1 MPGTS
6 RFWAA
11 RLSTVVLVIA
21 VCSTSPSAA
30 VWCHGIDGHVRLEAA
45 GADCCG
51 HAAETAL
58 PGAPRPLG
66 EHGSEAERGA
76 GSGCGSC
83 LDVPVSNGSNL
94 ARRTGAVAA
103 VALVAEVADEAPVVT
118 ACHPSAPAGALAGG
132 SPPSPTVLRL

>member
-6 RFWAA
+6 RRWAA
-11 RLSTVVLVIA
+11 RLSTVVLVIV
-21 VCSTSPSAA
+21 VCSASPSAV
-30 VWCHGIDGHVRLEAA
+30 VWCHGMDGHVRLEGA

-51 HAAETAL
+51 HAADTAL
-58 PGAPRPLG
+58 TVTPRQLG
-66 EHGSEAERGA
+66 EHSSEADGVS

-83 LDVPVSNGSNL
+83 LDVPVSNGSTL

-118 ACHPSAPAGALAGG
+118 ACHASAPAGALAGG